1 MNNNE
6 KILINFIHLIEN
18 MNYSDF
24 LKSYNE
30 DLFFEVH
37 NFNDYKILFLLKIL
51 SNQNNHSDYLNVLK
65 IIQILNITDTKI
77 NYSLK
82 EILINNLID
91 INYHYTVEILIA
103 IFIDLNNT
111 NIKLIKQFYNGL
123 NKKFNINEFVDY
135 YILNNKFNF
144 NNFLQFIK
152 INNVEGYFNNNEE
165 ALYTYITKNKNINIQ
180 TCEDILNQ
188 FNNNEKL
195 LSIKNSNQ
203 ENLYFD
209 LINHDYNFIDY
220 LFNKLYFN
228 NVPIND
234 KNKNYES
241 VLDFLYIEINK
252 DETILNKEKT
262 KKIYY
267 LFNLFFK
274 KMYFNNNNNFDID
287 NLEKY
292 FNINQIIEFY
302 AVTLLQENNQDN
314 ILKIL
319 KNFNKKY
326 NNINHVNNLEIYLKS
341 YLNDY
346 ILSPENYKQAPLMK
360 IEDLRNHFI
369 FIKKSIYS

>member
-6 KILINFIHLIEN
+6 KTLINFIHLIEN

-24 LKSYNE
+24 LKAYNE
-30 DLFFEVH
+30 DLFFDIH

-152 INNVEGYFNNNEE
+152 INNVEIYFNNNEK

-180 TCEDILNQ
+180 TCEDILSQ

-195 LSIKNSNQ
+195 LSIKNSNK

-228 NVPIND
+228 NISIND

-287 NLEKY
+287 NLVKY

-302 AVTLLQENNQDN
+302 AITLLQENNQDN

-319 KNFNKKY
+319 QNFKRKY
-326 NNINHVNNLEIYLKS
+326 NNINYLNILETCLNA

-346 ILSPENYKQAPLMK
+346 ILSPENYKQTPLMK
-360 IEDLRNHFI
+360 IEDLRSNFI
-369 FIKKSIYS
+369 FIKKNIYF

>member
-51 SNQNNHSDYLNVLK
+51 SNPNNHIDYLDVLK
-65 IIQILNITDTKI
+65 IIQTLNITDTKI

-91 INYHYTVEILIA
+91 INYHYTIETLIA

-111 NIKLIKQFYNGL
+111 NIKLIKKFYNEL
-123 NKKFNINEFVDY
+123 NKNFNINEFVDY

-252 DETILNKEKT
+252 EETILNKEKT

-267 LFNLFFK
+267 LFNLFLK
-274 KMYFNNNNNFDID
+274 KMHFNNNNNFDID

>member
-51 SNQNNHSDYLNVLK
+51 SNPNNHIDYLDVLK
-65 IIQILNITDTKI
+65 IIQTLNITDTKI

-91 INYHYTVEILIA
+91 INYHYTIETLIA

-111 NIKLIKQFYNGL
+111 NIKLIKKFYNEL
-123 NKKFNINEFVDY
+123 NKNFNINEFVDY

-252 DETILNKEKT
+252 EETILNKEKT

-274 KMYFNNNNNFDID
+274 KMHFNNNNNFDID

>member
-51 SNQNNHSDYLNVLK
+51 SNPNNHIDYLDVLK
-65 IIQILNITDTKI
+65 IIQTLNITDTKI

-91 INYHYTVEILIA
+91 INYHYTIETLIA

-111 NIKLIKQFYNGL
+111 NIKLIKKFYNEL
-123 NKKFNINEFVDY
+123 NKNFNINEFVDY

-252 DETILNKEKT
+252 EETILNKEKT

-274 KMYFNNNNNFDID
+274 KMHFNNNNNFDID
-287 NLEKY
+287 NLVKY

-302 AVTLLQENNQDN
+302 AVTLLQENSQDN
-314 ILKIL
+314 ILKTL
-319 KNFNKKY
+319 QNFNRKY
-326 NNINHVNNLEIYLKS
+326 NNINHLNSLETYLKS

-346 ILSPENYKQAPLMK
+346 ILSPENYKQTPLMK
-360 IEDLRNHFI
+360 IEDLINHFI